1 MKPVSVSNA
10 FDIFKPEN
18 VVFVISYDRKNNR
31 PSGMVAGWS
40 MKCSSKPKLFSVAL
54 WEKGYTHK
62 LIRDTKEFVIAVPN
76 KSLEKA
82 LNLFGTRH
90 GNKIDKFKVTKI
102 ATQKA
107 KFINV
112 PLLSEATIN
121 MECRLE
127 KELITGDHVI
137 FVGKVLAAYRNEGKK
152 VLLNMGRRDKK
163 RVFQEFLLK

>member
-1 MKPVSVSNA
+1 MKAVPISEA

-18 VVFVISYDRKNNR
+18 VVFVISYDRKLKR

-40 MKCSSKPKLFSVAL
+40 MKCSSDPKLFSVAL

-62 LIRDTKEFVIAVPN
+62 LIRDTKEFVIAVPD

-82 LNLFGTRH
+82 LNVFGTRH
-90 GNKIDKFKVTKI
+90 GDEIDKFKVTRI

-107 KFINV
+107 KHINV
-112 PLLSEATIN
+112 PLLSDATIN
-121 MECRLE
+121 MECELE
-127 KELITGDHVI
+127 QELKTGDHII

-152 VLLNMGRRDKK
+152 VLLNMGKKEGK